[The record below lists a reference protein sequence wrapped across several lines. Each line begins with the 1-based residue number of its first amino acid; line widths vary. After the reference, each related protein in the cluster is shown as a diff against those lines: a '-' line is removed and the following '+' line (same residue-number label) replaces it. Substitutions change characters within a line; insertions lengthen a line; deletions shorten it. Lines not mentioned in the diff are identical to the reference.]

1 MALPALIQ
9 AAITRIRAANNDQW
23 DATKNPSGLG
33 QGGHRQNL
41 VKDFNAIADVGE
53 FTAENAESTAADVVK
68 TAADRVQTGKDVTTA
83 GNARDK
89 AKSWANAAEDVDV
102 EPGMFSGF
110 HFMRKAMSSATL
122 ASRWSNEAEDTPVA
136 GGLFSAYHWY
146 RKALAQAVL
155 AGGYAAGLKMPAIS
169 AAEAG
174 YFVKVNSGGTA
185 YELGQITIATADQI
199 KTGSGKG
206 VVNAETLG
214 PLLQDVATTAIKAYS
229 IGSYMLRLSVTP
241 EPGPNWLECLG
252 QIVPLA
258 SYPDLATVLPVYVK
272 QYGEQNVGLQ
282 STVYI
287 NGSSGSNFAVAA
299 QWFEGNRL
307 FTLQNG
313 ILTILNPDGTSLTGQ
328 FNNAS
333 PSLWYTS
340 TLTIPG
346 GNIRPLL
353 RESTNEVFYRRS
365 GASAL
370 SSIDATSV
378 STIQNGQRDS
388 IPNVQNI
395 AGFDT
400 MEYLFELPNGTLL
413 FFSRNSNGNN
423 IRYTRCQ
430 NLPVG
435 VAHNAWQNFDP
446 GTFDPAQ
453 STINPPME
461 FIAWQ
466 ARDGAVYAATRAANS
481 NTAFTLYRTLTG
493 TSWTVVSTFSIASG
507 TSPSGGW
514 FSSRRRESKIVPFG
528 VKEESPDGKTIVVN
542 FGDCGFLITI
552 DSGASW
558 VYKSVSDLLNRS
570 GDGLKP
576 ITASV
581 SYVGFAWDKYRSEW
595 AFSCICYPT
604 DSTQTHIGF
613 WAGTDIL
620 NLTLRGKAMLSGY
633 NNTNSTSQY
642 RSALIVTAGRYR
654 HSFHSSS
661 ASTGGLVDYRKSQ
674 TGTITTGPAG
684 ISGNIVMPMFRF
696 EGTPF
701 DGTIWQSYTS
711 TGLTIWTAGDDSEEL
726 IASSGNAAFP
736 SSVLQTEFDVS
747 ADGALVSNVVRTS
760 NPTEYAFCGS
770 FYDYNPALERR
781 LPRVDYTTN
790 QNGLPALQE
799 YYKRSATKP
808 RVYIKV
814 K

>member
-9 AAITRIRAANNDQW
+9 AAIARIRAANNDQW

-41 VKDFNAIADVGE
+41 VKDFNAVADLGE
-53 FTAENAESTAADVVK
+53 FSATNAESTAADVVK
-68 TAADRVQTGKDVTTA
+68 TAADRVQTGKDVTSAST
-83 GNARDK
+83 ARDK
-89 AKSWANAAEDVDV
+89 AKSWANALEDEEV
-102 EPGMFSGF
+102 EPGLFSGF
-110 HFMRKAMSSATL
+110 HWMRKAMASATL
-122 ASRWSNEAEDTPVA
+122 ASRWSNQAEDTPVA

-199 KTGSGKG
+199 KTGTGKG

-214 PLLQDVATTAIKAYS
+214 PILQDVTTTAIKAYPV
-229 IGSYMLRLSVTP
+229 GSYMLRLSVTP
-241 EPGPNWLECLG
+241 DPGSNWLECLG

-258 SYPDLATVLPVYVK
+258 SYPDLAAVLPVYLR
-272 QYGEQNVGLQ
+272 QYGEQNVGIQ
-282 STVYI
+282 NTIYI
-287 NGSSGSNFAVAA
+287 NGSSGGNFAVAG

-313 ILTILNPDGTSLTGQ
+313 ILTILNPDGTSLSGQ
-328 FNNAS
+328 FGNGS

-340 TLTIPG
+340 SITIPG

-365 GASAL
+365 GVSAL
-370 SSIDATSV
+370 SSIEATSV
-378 STIQNGQRDS
+378 STIQSGQRDS

-395 AGFDT
+395 AGLDA

-423 IRYTRCQ
+423 IQYTRCQ
-430 NLPVG
+430 KLPVG

-461 FIAWQ
+461 FIAFQ
-466 ARDGAVYAATRAANS
+466 AKDGAVYAATRAANS
-481 NTAFTLYRTLTG
+481 NAAFTLYRTLTG
-493 TSWTVVSTFSIASG
+493 SSWTVAGTFSIASG

-528 VKEESPDGKTIVVN
+528 FKEESPDGKTIVLN
-542 FGDCGFLITI
+542 FGDCGFLIST

-558 VYKSVSDLLNRS
+558 VYRTISELLNKS
-570 GDGLKP
+570 GDGLKA
-576 ITASV
+576 ITASL

-604 DSTQTHIGF
+604 DSTQTHIGY
-613 WAGTDIL
+613 WTGADLL
-620 NLTLRGKAMLSGY
+620 NLTLRGKALLSGY
-633 NNTNSTSQY
+633 STSNSQSNY

-654 HSFHSSS
+654 HSFYSSS
-661 ASTGGLVDYRKSQ
+661 AGTGGLVDYGKSQ

-684 ISGNIVMPMFRF
+684 IRGYVALPLFRF

-701 DGTIWQSYTS
+701 DGTVWQSYLS
-711 TGLTIWTAGDDSEEL
+711 TAIVVWTAGDDSEEL
-726 IASSGNAAFP
+726 LVDNNGSTLP
-736 SSVLQTEFDVS
+736 STVLQTEFDVS
-747 ADGALVSNVVRTS
+747 ADGTRVSNVVRTS
-760 NPTEYAFCGS
+760 SPTEYAFYGS

-781 LPRVDYTTN
+781 LPRIEFPSN
-790 QNGLPALQE
+790 QNGFPSIQE
-799 YYKRSATKP
+799 FYKRSATKP
-808 RVYIKV
+808 RVYMKV